1 MAQACARAYE
11 KLDERWRDAAA
22 RSPGKPLAGVLASYL
37 STSHRDRPAEG
48 CVAAALGAE
57 AAREGPALR
66 HAVTQGTKT
75 QLDAL
80 SGLMIGASKSA
91 RRQRAAATLAGMV
104 GALVLSVCSTTK
116 HCRRRS
122 CAPSGRRRRRS
133 ERSGIAASSVCN
145 GFLIRKTD
153 REAQPLHSEVAD
165 AEAFEGLE
173 RGLEVRARRA
183 ERPSAGSDEADNI
196 VERSGAEVSLMVPIG
211 NEGERRDGD
220 PA

>member
-1 MAQACARAYE
+1 MRVTREQAAQNRERVLDTASKLFRERGFNGVGVADLMQSAGLTHGAFYGQFESKEDLMAQACARAYE

-104 GALVLSVCSTTK
+104 GALVLS
-116 HCRRRS
+116 RM
-122 CAPSGRRRRRS
+122 
-133 ERSGIAASSVCN
+133 
-145 GFLIRKTD
+145 LD
-153 REAQPLHSEVAD
+153 
-165 AEAFEGLE
+165 
-173 RGLEVRARRA
+173 
-183 ERPSAGSDEADNI
+183 DEALSKEI
-196 VERSGAEVSLMVPIG
+196 LRAVRTTASQE
-211 NEGERRDGD
+211 
-220 PA
+220 